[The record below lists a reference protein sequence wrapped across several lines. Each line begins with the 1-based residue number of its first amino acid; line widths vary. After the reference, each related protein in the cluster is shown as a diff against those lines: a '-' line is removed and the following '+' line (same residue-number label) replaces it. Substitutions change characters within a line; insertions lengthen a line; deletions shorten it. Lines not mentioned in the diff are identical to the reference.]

1 MLSTEMENKIF
12 RNPDK
17 LWAVL
22 ILISLCLSLFA
33 CNPEDSVHS
42 VPNTAP
48 SQTIQSSEDEVYVT
62 SVLETALTEAH
73 TEASSSLQ
81 TDPPTVQVQES
92 DPYDVYD
99 STGFVSVSRLIPDAV
114 IDMRYFSDYNFVGEV
129 IDGYEANCAL
139 LTYEAALA
147 LQAAGEDFRSQ
158 GLLLKVFDAYRPQS
172 AVDHFYSWSLDMTDT
187 KMKSE
192 FYPDIDKSQLYS
204 QGYIAYRS
212 GHSRGSTIDLTLVDM
227 ATGQEL
233 DMGGEFDLFDESS
246 SYYYSYG
253 LSSEQVANRQLL
265 RSVMTSHGFTAY
277 DAEWWHFSLSDEPY
291 PYTYF
296 DFPVTKLN

>member
-1 MLSTEMENKIF
+1 MLSTDMENKFF
-12 RNPDK
+12 RNLNK
-17 LWAVL
+17 LLVML
-22 ILISLCLSLFA
+22 MLISLCLSLFA
-33 CNPEDSVHS
+33 CNPKDPDGS
-42 VPNTAP
+42 VPPTT
-48 SQTIQSSEDEVYVT
+48 SDDEIQSSADDVMLSNV
-62 SVLETALTEAH
+62 SETVLTEVH
-73 TEASSSLQ
+73 TEVSSSVQ
-81 TDPPTVQVQES
+81 TDPPTVQIQES
-92 DPYDVYD
+92 DPYDTYD
-99 STGFVSVSRLIPDAV
+99 SAGFVSVSRLIPDAV
-114 IDMRYFSDYNFVGEV
+114 IDMRYFTDYNFVGEV

-147 LQAAGEDFRSQ
+147 LQAAGEEFRSQ

-192 FYPDIDKSQLYS
+192 FYPDIEKSQLYS

-233 DMGGEFDLFDESS
+233 DMGGKFDFFDESS
-246 SYYYSYG
+246 SYYYSND
-253 LSSEQVANRQLL
+253 LSSDQVANRQLL

-296 DFPVTKLN
+296 DFPVTELN